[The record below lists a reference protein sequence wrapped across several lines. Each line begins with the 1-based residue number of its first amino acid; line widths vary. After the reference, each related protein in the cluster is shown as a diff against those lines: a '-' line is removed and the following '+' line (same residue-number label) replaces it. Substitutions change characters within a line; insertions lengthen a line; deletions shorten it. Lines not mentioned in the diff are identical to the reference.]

1 MAEENQYLEKL
12 KNKDLNLY
20 QYFMR
25 GIDIVKK
32 LNEKMHEAYIVG
44 GAVRDYLLNVDFKD
58 IDISTTATPDQVLE
72 IFPDADGRY
81 KELGCVELK
90 EGKMTFQITTF
101 RDEQDVTK
109 RKIKNIHYSKK
120 LTDDVLRRDYT
131 VNALA
136 LSSNLN
142 IIDIVKGTKDIK
154 KKRVK
159 VIGKGKKRFHDDPL
173 RIFRGLELVA
183 RYNFSIAR
191 STGRAMTKC
200 SKYIEEIS
208 NQKLSEAL
216 LKILNAKYAKAALYQ
231 MADLE
236 IFGFD
241 GIYNKWVN
249 RILKKYKKTNVDEKF
264 ALLYYMYGS
273 IPINTCFTKDKISQF
288 EQMITMTKIMSEV
301 PVDSIMLYKYGY
313 DLVLSANQMLL
324 TLGGKYKNQAK
335 QIKKLYKKMP
345 IKSRKELKFTAEEL
359 IEMMNGETGPKVS
372 EIMESLT
379 KRVVCGEVLN
389 NNAIIRQEAIRI
401 LTVEN
406 SYNVEDRIVRE
417 GTIDV
422 TTEDKENDTIDVV
435 EKLYE
440 EVTKELPVSDE
451 DMIDVNDDNA
461 VLRIKDEYAIE
472 FKQLYSTYMREVQG
486 YQYLSEIDKWD
497 VQQETKQKVKKELLE
512 KNKKYQV
519 LVERGII

>member
-1 MAEENQYLEKL
+1 
-12 KNKDLNLY
+12 
-20 QYFMR
+20 
-25 GIDIVKK
+25 
-32 LNEKMHEAYIVG
+32 
-44 GAVRDYLLNVDFKD
+44 
-58 IDISTTATPDQVLE
+58 
-72 IFPDADGRY
+72 
-81 KELGCVELK
+81 
-90 EGKMTFQITTF
+90 
-101 RDEQDVTK
+101 
-109 RKIKNIHYSKK
+109 
-120 LTDDVLRRDYT
+120 
-131 VNALA
+131 
-136 LSSNLN
+136 
-142 IIDIVKGTKDIK
+142 
-154 KKRVK
+154 
-159 VIGKGKKRFHDDPL
+159 
-173 RIFRGLELVA
+173 
-183 RYNFSIAR
+183 
-191 STGRAMTKC
+191 
-200 SKYIEEIS
+200 
-208 NQKLSEAL
+208 
-216 LKILNAKYAKAALYQ
+216 
-231 MADLE
+231 
-236 IFGFD
+236 
-241 GIYNKWVN
+241 
-249 RILKKYKKTNVDEKF
+249 
-264 ALLYYMYGS
+264 
-273 IPINTCFTKDKISQF
+273 
-288 EQMITMTKIMSEV
+288 
-301 PVDSIMLYKYGY
+301 MLYKYGY

-324 TLGGKYKNQAK
+324 TLDGKYKNQAK

-345 IKSRKELKFTAEEL
+345 IKNRKELKFTAEEL

-379 KRVVCGEVLN
+379 KRVVSGEVLN

-422 TTEDKENDTIDVV
+422 TTEDKENETIDVV

-451 DMIDVNDDNA
+451 DMIDVNDDDA